1 MAGSGLHVV
10 LSGSS
15 GLIGVDNVKVGVD
28 CM

>member
-1 MAGSGLHVV
+1 MAGSGLRVV

-15 GLIGVDNVKVGVD
+15 GLIGVDNVQVGVD